1 MNKVILTGNL
11 VREPELKQTPSGKS
25 VITNAVAVR
34 RDMKDENGEYPTDF
48 VEIVIWGQQ
57 AEYIRNYGHKGDRV
71 ELSGRWQ
78 QRTYTD
84 RNGNNRR
91 ADECV
96 VESISVFSRQQ
107 ASAPEQ
113 AQTPAPAPKREEPQG
128 EQMKMATPTARPA
141 PSRPKAID
149 DDDLP
154 F

>member
-11 VREPELKQTPSGKS
+11 VREPELKQTPSGKN
-25 VITNAVAVR
+25 VVTNAVAVR

-57 AEYIRNYGHKGDRV
+57 AEYVSKYGHKGDRV

-78 QRTYTD
+78 QRNYTD

-96 VESISVFSRQQ
+96 VENISVFNRQQ

-113 AQTPAPAPKREEPQG
+113 APTPAPAPRKAEPQG
-128 EQMKMATPTARPA
+128 EQMKMAA
-141 PSRPKAID
+141 PIANPVQSRPKPID